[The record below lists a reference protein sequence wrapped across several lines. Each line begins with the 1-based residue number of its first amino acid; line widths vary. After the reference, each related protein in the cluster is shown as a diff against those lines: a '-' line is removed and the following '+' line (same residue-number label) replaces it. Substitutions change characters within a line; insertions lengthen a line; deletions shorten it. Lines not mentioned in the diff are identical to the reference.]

1 MLKIHFLT
9 DIFNIMT
16 SFNVRLNS
24 ISIKNLKNVFNGEI
38 SVSKNTSVGSDGY
51 NCDIVGIYGQNG
63 SGKTT
68 VIQSL
73 DLFKKLAMG
82 MPFWSDMADCMS
94 VNKESCNISFNFSM
108 KTTASN
114 EYKIVYEVSF
124 SRLDEKNCRLGK
136 EILFYS
142 KYQEQSWSKIKPI
155 FDCNFTNEVQVF
167 EPKNRYESLL
177 KSKKENAINLPVAMK
192 LALERKTSLLFSNDF
207 FKILQE
213 SNDSD
218 FLEIVDTLK
227 KYAVEKL
234 FVIQNSHNGII
245 SLDIMPLA
253 IFHSEENRKVFGDIA
268 LNLREPMLTDLATFE
283 TVKSV
288 IENMNV
294 VVESLVQGLSIGID
308 PLGQQG
314 LPNGETGI
322 RYELVSKRY
331 DSNFP
336 IRYESEG
343 IKKLLSVLSL
353 IIAMYN
359 DSSVLIAID
368 ELDAG
373 VFETLLGSLLHT
385 IEETGKGQLIFTS
398 HNLRPLEVLDK
409 KNIVFTTANPD
420 NRYIRLKNVKD
431 RNNLRDIYIRAL
443 NLGGQDEEL
452 STEMHEVDIRRAL
465 RKAGKYGKN

>member
-1 MLKIHFLT
+1 MNFAFST
-9 DIFNIMT
+9 DIFNTMT

-38 SVSKNTSVGSDGY
+38 SVTKNSKLCSDGY
-51 NCDIVGIYGQNG
+51 NSDIVGIYGQNG

-73 DLFKKLAMG
+73 GLFKNLAMG

-94 VNKESCNISFNFSM
+94 VNKKNCNLSYNFSI
-108 KTTASN
+108 KTSAST
-114 EYKIVYEVSF
+114 EYKLIYEVSF
-124 SRLDEKNCRLGK
+124 LKIDENNCRLGK
-136 EILFYS
+136 ETLYYS
-142 KYQEQSWSKIKPI
+142 KLQEQTWSKSKPI
-155 FDCNFTNEVQVF
+155 FDCDFKNEVQVF

-177 KSKKENAINLPVAMK
+177 KSKKENAINFPVAMK

-207 FKILQE
+207 FRILQE
-213 SNDSD
+213 SNDSE
-218 FLEIVDTLK
+218 FFEIVDTLK

-253 IFHSEENRKVFGDIA
+253 IFHSKEDRKVFGDIT
-268 LNLREPMLTDLATFE
+268 LNLREPMVTDLATFE
-283 TVKSV
+283 IVKSV

-294 VVESLVQGLSIGID
+294 VVGALVPGLSIDID
-308 PLGQQG
+308 SLGQQG
-314 LPNGETGI
+314 LPNGENGI

-331 DSNFP
+331 DSKFP

-359 DSSVLIAID
+359 DSSILIAID

-373 VFETLLGSLLHT
+373 VFETLLGALLHI

-420 NRYIRLKNVKD
+420 NRYIRLKNVKEL
-431 RNNLRDIYIRAL
+431 NNLRDIYIRAL
-443 NLGGQDEEL
+443 NLGGQEEEL

-465 RKAGKYGKN
+465 RKAGKYGEK

>member
-1 MLKIHFLT
+1 
-9 DIFNIMT
+9 MT
-16 SFNVRLNS
+16 SFSVRLNS
-24 ISIKNLKNVFNGEI
+24 IAIKNLKNVFNGEI
-38 SVSKNTSVGSDGY
+38 SVTKNSTVYSDGY

-82 MPFWSDMADCMS
+82 LPFWSDMADCMS
-94 VNKESCNISFNFSM
+94 VNKKDCNLSYNFSI
-108 KTTASN
+108 KTAAST
-114 EYKIVYEVSF
+114 EYKIIYEILF
-124 SRLDEKNCRLGK
+124 SKLEEKNCSLGK
-136 EILFYS
+136 ETLYYS
-142 KYQEQSWSKIKPI
+142 KFQGQTWSKNKPI
-155 FDCNFTNEVQVF
+155 FDCDFTNEVQVF

-192 LALERKTSLLFSNDF
+192 LAIERKTSLLFSNDF
-207 FKILQE
+207 IRILKE
-213 SNDSD
+213 SNDKD
-218 FLEIVDTLK
+218 FFEIVDTLR

-253 IFHSEENRKVFGDIA
+253 VFHPKENRKVFGDIA
-268 LNLREPMLTDLATFE
+268 LNLREPMVTDFATFDI
-283 TVKSV
+283 VKSV
-288 IENMNV
+288 IKNMNV
-294 VVESLVQGLSIGID
+294 VVGALIPGLSIDID

-314 LPNGETGI
+314 LPNGENGI

-331 DSNFP
+331 DSKFP

-353 IIAMYN
+353 IIAVYN
-359 DSSVLIAID
+359 DSSILIAID

-373 VFETLLGSLLHT
+373 VFETLLGVLLHT

-409 KNIVFTTANPD
+409 KNIVFTTANPE

-431 RNNLRDIYIRAL
+431 QNNLRDIYIRAL
-443 NLGGQDEEL
+443 NLGGQEEEL

-465 RKAGKYGKN
+465 RKAGKYGEN